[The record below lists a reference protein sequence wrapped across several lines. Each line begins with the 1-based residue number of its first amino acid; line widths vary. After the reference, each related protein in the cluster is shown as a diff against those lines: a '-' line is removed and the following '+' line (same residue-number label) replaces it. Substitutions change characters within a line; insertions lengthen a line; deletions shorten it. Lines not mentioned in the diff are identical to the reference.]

1 MKIVHKSND
10 WIDLKMNQMRLIML
24 GAPGAGKGTQAK
36 KIADKFSIPHIS
48 TGELIRQ
55 EVEAGTS
62 EGQKLKSIMQSGA
75 LVSDEIVLSLV
86 EKRLGMP
93 DCKAGFILDGM
104 PRTVSQAAELAQLE
118 LDGDGSELK
127 ALFIDL
133 PLDVL
138 KNRLL
143 QRKRFDDKVD
153 TIYKRIQVYIHEI
166 GSVVKYYAGQNA
178 LLTVN
183 GDQSE
188 NDVFHEIVDSL
199 QTAFKISA
207 TA

>member
-93 DCKAGFILDGM
+93 DCRAGFILDGM

>member
-10 WIDLKMNQMRLIML
+10 WIDLKMNQMRLIIL

>member
-1 MKIVHKSND
+1 
-10 WIDLKMNQMRLIML
+10 ML

-93 DCKAGFILDGM
+93 DCRAGFILDGM